1 MSDKRRIVVTG
12 LGAVTSV
19 GNSVSECWKALL
31 SGKCGIGPVSKFDA
45 SGLRC
50 RIVGEVKGLDLDAY
64 LTPKEQ
70 KRLDPF
76 CHFAVV
82 ACDEALKDAGLYDV
96 AKAFVDGNA
105 PDSTFEPERCG
116 VLVSSGIGGLN
127 TISEQVAV
135 MAGRGADRVSPM
147 LVPMMIAD
155 MASGFLAIRYGFQ
168 GPNFGIVSAC
178 ASGLHS
184 IGEAYWMIR
193 RGDADVML
201 AGGAEEGVVRVGHA
215 GFASMHALSERNDD
229 PQTASR
235 PFDRDRDGFVPA
247 EGAGVLVLEEESHAR
262 KRGAKIYAEVVGYG
276 LSGDA
281 HHITAPRED
290 ALCSSAAIKNA
301 FRCAGLPYD
310 ELSYVNA
317 HGTSTPMNDKC
328 ETAALKR
335 ALGDV
340 AYRTPVSSTK
350 SMTGHMLGAAGG
362 FESVVCVKA
371 IETSCVPPTINQ
383 FNPDPE
389 CDLDYVPNTMRELP
403 VNLALNL
410 SFGFGGHNAAVL
422 FKKY

>member
-1 MSDKRRIVVTG
+1 MSVERRIVVTG

-19 GNSVSECWKALL
+19 GNSVSACWRALL
-31 SGKCGIGPVSKFDA
+31 SGKSGIAPVTKFDV

-50 RIVGEVKGLDLDAY
+50 RIAGEVKDLDLDSS

-82 ACDEALKDAGLYDV
+82 AADEALKDSGIMDSGGAIS
-96 AKAFVDGNA
+96 DGA
-105 PDSTFEPERCG
+105 IDLERCG
-116 VLVSSGIGGLN
+116 VLVSSGIGGL
-127 TISEQVAV
+127 TSITEQVKI
-135 MAGRGADRVSPM
+135 MESRGAERVSPM

-155 MASGFLAIRYGFQ
+155 MSSGFLAIRYGFR

-193 RGDADVML
+193 RGDADCML
-201 AGGAEEGVVRVGHA
+201 AGGAEEGVVRIGQA
-215 GFASMHALSERNDD
+215 GFSSMHALSERNDE
-229 PQTASR
+229 PETASR
-235 PFDRDRDGFVPA
+235 PFDSGRDGFVPA
-247 EGAGVLVLEEESHAR
+247 EGAGVLVLEEEEHAK

-276 LSGDA
+276 LSADA

-290 ALCSSAAIKNA
+290 ALGASAAIKNA
-301 FRCAGLPYD
+301 FRCAGVPYD
-310 ELSYVNA
+310 ELSYINA

-328 ETAALKR
+328 ETAAIKLTFGER
-335 ALGDV
+335 
-340 AYRTPVSSTK
+340 AYRTAISSTK

-383 FNPDPE
+383 FTPDPD
-389 CDLDYVPNTMRELP
+389 CDLDYVPNKMREMP
-403 VNLALNL
+403 VSLALNL
-410 SFGFGGHNAAVL
+410 NFGFGGHNAAVL
-422 FKKY
+422 FRKY